1 MKKLAKELFIYVNIM
16 LIIKIVYIL
25 KLFINKLYRFYK
37 SIKLYSTI
45 MIGTNY
51 VKGLNLVD
59 PTPIH
64 YSQDTVNL
72 YEDHYKLEMEMEK
85 NGWNNEYSLDVV
97 LFKNNPQT
105 LVSIDN
111 RRLYLAKKTKLKTI
125 LVNVHLAKDTDI

>member
-1 MKKLAKELFIYVNIM
+1 
-16 LIIKIVYIL
+16 
-25 KLFINKLYRFYK
+25 
-37 SIKLYSTI
+37 
-45 MIGTNY
+45 
-51 VKGLNLVD
+51 
-59 PTPIH
+59 
-64 YSQDTVNL
+64 
-72 YEDHYKLEMEMEK
+72 MEK